1 MRDMA
6 AVSEV
11 GAPVA
16 AAAAGPAYR
25 IERQRAW
32 SLRELEELWAYRE
45 LLYFL
50 VWRDIKVRY
59 KQTALGVTWALLQP
73 AATMVVFWVFF
84 GKLAH
89 VSSDGLP
96 YPLFSLAGLIPWT
109 YFSTALAGGSGAL
122 VNNRQ
127 LISKVY
133 FPRLLV
139 PLAAVLAPLVDL
151 AVSFLLVAVLM
162 VWFGAAPRAALIW
175 LPVFLLLLMAAAAA
189 ASLWLATLQARYRD
203 VRYLIPFLT
212 QFWLF
217 LTPVVYPSSL
227 VPARWQALYGLNPL
241 AGVISGVRWALLGG
255 PLDARLVAASVVTIG
270 VALAGGYL
278 YFRRF
283 ERTLADIV

>member
-1 MRDMA
+1 MPEGIGARVATA
-6 AVSEV
+6 AVE
-11 GAPVA
+11 PFC
-16 AAAAGPAYR
+16 R
-25 IERQRAW
+25 IERRRTL
-32 SLRELEELWAYRE
+32 SLRELEEIWAYRE

-59 KQTALGVTWALLQP
+59 KQTVLGVAWALLQP

-109 YFSTALAGGSGAL
+109 YFSTALAGGSGSL
-122 VNNRQ
+122 VANQQ

-139 PLAAVLAPLVDL
+139 PLASVLAPLVDL
-151 AVSFLLVAVLM
+151 AVSFVLVAALM
-162 VWFGAAPRAALIW
+162 VWFGAAPRVALVW
-175 LPVFLLLLMAAAAA
+175 LPAFLLLLVAAGAAAA
-189 ASLWLATLQARYRD
+189 LWLATLQARYRD
-203 VRYLIPFLT
+203 IRYIVPFLT

-217 LTPVVYPSSL
+217 VTPVVYPSSL
-227 VPARWQALYGLNPL
+227 VPARWQFLYGLNPL

-255 PLDARLVAASVVTIG
+255 AIDGRLLAASVVTI
-270 VALAGGYL
+270 ALALIAGYV
-278 YFRRF
+278 YFQRF